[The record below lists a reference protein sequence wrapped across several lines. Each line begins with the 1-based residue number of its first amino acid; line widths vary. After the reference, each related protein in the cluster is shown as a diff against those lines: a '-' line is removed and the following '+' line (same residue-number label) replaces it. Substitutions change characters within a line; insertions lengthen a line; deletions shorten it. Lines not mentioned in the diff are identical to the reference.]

1 MSSRNIL
8 LANITFGWLKF
19 IVKTIMF
26 LYSHELDLT
35 TAFEDAN
42 FLSGRY
48 SLSSHVAYYVV
59 G

>member
-1 MSSRNIL
+1 
-8 LANITFGWLKF
+8 
-19 IVKTIMF
+19 MF
-26 LYSHELDLT
+26 LYLHELDLM